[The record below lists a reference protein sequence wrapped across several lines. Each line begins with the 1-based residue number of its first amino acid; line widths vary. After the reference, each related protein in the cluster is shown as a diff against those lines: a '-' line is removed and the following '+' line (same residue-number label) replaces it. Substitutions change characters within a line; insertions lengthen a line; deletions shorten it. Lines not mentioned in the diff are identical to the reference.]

1 MAILKGFALTALAAA
16 LSFAITYFLQLDNL
30 SAFLVGIALGLPA
43 GIISG
48 NWIVEE
54 YL

>member
-1 MAILKGFALTALAAA
+1 MAILKG
-16 LSFAITYFLQLDNL
+16 FAITYFLQLDNL
-30 SAFLVGIALGLPA
+30 SAFLVGIALGTPA